1 MENFGFAF
9 TAGWQVVLVGVLLG
23 AGLPAVFAVG
33 IRSLAYAGG
42 GSDTSGAD
50 GPTNAT
56 TAAKPLGT
64 VLAGACFLV
73 VVLGIVLG
81 LTFILASGFGKELD
95 FGSGIPTLADKS

>member
-9 TAGWQVVLVGVLLG
+9 TAGWQVVLIGVLLG

-42 GSDTSGAD
+42 GS
-50 GPTNAT
+50 AT
-56 TAAKPLGT
+56 TSDPGGSEGPAAARPLGT
-64 VLAGACFLV
+64 VLAGVCFLV
-73 VVLGIVLG
+73 VVVGIVLG

-95 FGSGIPTLADKS
+95 FGSGIPTLTDKS

>member
-9 TAGWQVVLVGVLLG
+9 EAGWQVVLVGVLLG
-23 AGLPAVFAVG
+23 AGLPAVFAAG

-42 GSDTSGAD
+42 GATTSGAD
-50 GPTNAT
+50 GGPA
-56 TAAKPLGT
+56 AAKPLGT

-73 VVLGIVLG
+73 VILGIVLG

-95 FGSGIPTLADKS
+95 FGSGIPTLVDKS

>member
-9 TAGWQVVLVGVLLG
+9 EAGWQVVLVGLLLG

-42 GSDTSGAD
+42 GSATSSGSEA
-50 GPTNAT
+50 P
-56 TAAKPLGT
+56 AAARPLGT

-81 LTFILASGFGKELD
+81 LTFVLASGLGKELD
-95 FGSGIPTLADKS
+95 FGSGFPTLADKS